1 MKENTHEL
9 KVLLVDDDTIVR
21 KGLKATVDWDKYGM
35 RVAAEAPNGKRGWE
49 EFLKH
54 EPEIVITDIV
64 MPEENGLDLARK
76 IKAEFPQTKILLL
89 SCHKDFEFAQEGI
102 KLGASGYLLKTAF
115 EDEELNH
122 FLSVFNK
129 EIRGK
134 VPEQIP
140 SFQKKLLLWL
150 QGDIEEKDFLLD
162 ADIFFKKEWKWLDS
176 PFYVYILDKTA
187 NPLDFPVKSSNNLY
201 LSLSEDR
208 IVFFIEAAYQVR
220 LLSYLSDENKD
231 RFFNNWKYA
240 GPFCGKEEW
249 MASIRA
255 ISNVQ
260 HLQGNCREYP
270 KVILYAIDYIVKHL
284 STPISVTEIAAAA
297 GVSRS
302 YLSTLFKSKTGLGIQ
317 SFINSKRV
325 VMSKRLLS
333 SSPLTIQEIADLTG
347 IPDAKYFSKW
357 FKRCCGITPSEFR
370 IKQKNENNQ
379 TNKSLS

>member
-1 MKENTHEL
+1 MTDNTREL

-89 SCHKDFEFAQEGI
+89 SCHKDFEFAQQGL

-115 EDEELNH
+115 EDEELDH
-122 FLSVFNK
+122 FLSVFKK
-129 EIRGK
+129 EIRGQ

-140 SFQKKLLLWL
+140 SVQKKLLLWL
-150 QGDIEEKDFLLD
+150 QGDIEEKEFLLE
-162 ADIFFKKEWKWLDS
+162 AEIYLKKEWKWLNS

-201 LSLSEDR
+201 LTLPGER
-208 IVFFIEAAYQVR
+208 IVFFIEAEYQIR
-220 LLSYLSDENKD
+220 LLSYLSDKNKAE
-231 RFFNNWKYA
+231 FFNNWKYA

-270 KVILYAIDYIVKHL
+270 KIILYAIDYIVKHL
-284 STPISVTEIAAAA
+284 STPLSVTDIAADA

-302 YLSTLFKSKTGLGIQ
+302 YLSTLFKRKTGLGIQ

-347 IPDAKYFSKW
+347 IHDAKYFSKW
-357 FKRCCGITPSEFR
+357 FKRFCGITPSEFR
-370 IKQKNENNQ
+370 MKQKDENHQ
-379 TNKSLS
+379 TKKSLR